1 MFNYS
6 ATTTSPAIKNHLQS
20 QMMFFADCSQKM
32 IDGFQKLS
40 ALNIQVVK
48 TLLAESATSSKMLLS
63 AKGGNEAIA
72 VIGSLTQPSLQKMQA
87 YQQHVKQIC
96 ADTQA
101 DITKSLQSYVPEST
115 QATKA
120 VVSEV
125 TQKASD
131 AAAAITQRQQDAV
144 EKITA
149 ATKQNVERA
158 ADSAIIKATK

>member
-1 MFNYS
+1 MFNLS
-6 ATTTSPAIKNHLQS
+6 AATTSPAIRNHLQS
-20 QMMFFADCSQKM
+20 QMTFFAECSQKM
-32 IDGFQKLS
+32 IDGLQKLS
-40 ALNIQVVK
+40 ALNIQVAK
-48 TLLAESATSSKMLLS
+48 TVLAESATSSKMLLS

-101 DITKSLQSYVPEST
+101 DMAKSLQSYVPEST

-120 VVSEV
+120 ALNEV
-125 TQKASD
+125 THKASD
-131 AAAAITQRQQDAV
+131 AAATTTQRQQDAV
-144 EKITA
+144 EKIAA